1 MKCRRL
7 KWKKLRYTLLQ
18 AVSDYLYTDHV
29 VTWMLLGTLCPLCK
43 TSFQSGNTVR
53 TLLTNCDDWFIS
65 FQRKEDKYR
74 ITNIFTI
81 TRASSV
87 FYSRYKVRREMTPCF
102 GRQTI
107 SCSSGESN
115 RKYKNVAMKITKA
128 KQSSSL
134 C

>member
-1 MKCRRL
+1 MKCRRF
-7 KWKKLRYTLLQ
+7 KWKKLLYTLLQ

-81 TRASSV
+81 TRASTV
-87 FYSRYKVRREMTPCF
+87 VYSRYKVRREMTPCF

-107 SCSSGESN
+107 SCSSGESS
-115 RKYKNVAMKITKA
+115 RKYKNAAMKITKA